1 MNNRIELPVGQSTW
15 AVTVRPETHVEMH
28 RAPVA
33 PPAAGPRELVLAA
46 LEDPIGVGAP
56 LRRALTPDDHVAVV
70 LDEHLPHIPELLAG
84 VLEHLRTGGIDPSA
98 VTVVVPAGSTS
109 PWVDDL
115 PDEFADVH
123 LETHD
128 PEERKKLA
136 YLATTKAGR
145 RVYLNRTLVEAD
157 FTVVL
162 TGRGYDPTFGYAG
175 AEVALFPTLSDAET
189 QAGFVGRFT
198 TDPPGPQPGAARIE
212 AAEIGW
218 LFGTPFFVQVIEGT
232 GGEVQEVI
240 AGLPESTAEG
250 VRRQQAR
257 WHTTIT
263 ERPDLVVA
271 TVSGEP
277 SRVDFLAVA
286 SAAATASRVVRP
298 GGRVAVLTDAAPTL
312 DEGAELL
319 RLAED
324 PSAAGKM
331 LAKRKPDDWPAA
343 ALWAF
348 AAERANLFVAS
359 GWPDEVTE
367 GLFATPIASA
377 SEVQRLLDAAERV
390 LVIPDAHKTMV
401 ELVQSPRTASRGPG
415 D

>member
-1 MNNRIELPVGQSTW
+1 MSSRIELPVGRSTW
-15 AVTVRPETHVEMH
+15 TLTVRPDAAVELN
-28 RAPVA
+28 RAPVT
-33 PPAAGPRELVLAA
+33 PPTAGPRELVRAA
-46 LEDPIGVGAP
+46 LEKPSGLDAP

-70 LDEHLPHIPELLAG
+70 LDERLPHVPELLAG
-84 VLEHLRTGGIDPSA
+84 VIEHLQSAGIDPAA
-98 VTVVVPAGSTS
+98 VTVIVPSGGPGS

-175 AEVALFPTLSDAET
+175 AEAALFPALSDAET
-189 QAGFVGRFT
+189 LAESVGRFSI
-198 TDPPGPQPGAARIE
+198 DPPGPKPTAVRAE

-218 LFGTPFFVQVIEGT
+218 LFGTPFFVQVIEGA
-232 GGEVQEVI
+232 GGEVQEVV
-240 AGLPESTAEG
+240 AGLPESSAEG

-257 WHTTIT
+257 WHTTVQD
-263 ERPDLVVA
+263 RPDLVVA
-271 TVSGEP
+271 AISGPPDRE
-277 SRVDFLAVA
+277 DFLAVA
-286 SAAATASRVVRP
+286 SAAAAAARVVRP
-298 GGRVAVLTDAAPTL
+298 GGRIAVLTEAAPPL
-312 DEGAELL
+312 EEGAELL
-319 RLAED
+319 RQAED
-324 PSAAGKM
+324 PDAVGKV
-331 LAKRKPDDWPAA
+331 LSKRKPDDWPAA

-348 AAERANLFVAS
+348 AAGQASLFVAS
-359 GWPDEVTE
+359 GWPDDVTE
-367 GLFATPIASA
+367 ELFATPIASA
-377 SEVQRLLDAAERV
+377 AEVQRLIDAAERV

-401 ELVQSPRTASRGPG
+401 ELS
-415 D
+415 

>member
-1 MNNRIELPVGQSTW
+1 MSNTRTELSVGQTTW
-15 AVTVRPETHVEMH
+15 TVFVRPEAAVELH
-28 RAPVA
+28 RAPVLS
-33 PPAAGPRELVLAA
+33 PAAGARELVRAA
-46 LEDPIGVGAP
+46 LERPIGLDAP
-56 LRRALTPDDHVAVV
+56 LRRALTPDDRVTIV

-84 VLEHLRTGGIDPSA
+84 VIEHLQSGGINPSA
-98 VTVVVPAGSTS
+98 VTVVVPPGGPGS

-115 PDEFADVH
+115 PDEFADIH

-157 FTVVL
+157 FVVVL

-175 AEVALFPTLSDAET
+175 AEVALFPALSDAET
-189 QAGFVGRFT
+189 LAGFVGRFT
-198 TDPPGPQPGAARIE
+198 TDPPGAKPGAARAE

-218 LFGTPFFVQVIEGT
+218 LFGTPFFVQVIEGA
-232 GGEVQEVI
+232 GGEVQEVV

-257 WHTTIT
+257 WHATVA

-271 TVSGEP
+271 AVSGDP
-277 SRVDFLAVA
+277 GRVDFLAVA
-286 SAAATASRVVRP
+286 SAAAAAARVVRP
-298 GGRVAVLTDAAPTL
+298 GGRIAVLTDAAPQL
-312 DEGAELL
+312 HEGADLL
-319 RLAED
+319 RQAED
-324 PSAAGKM
+324 SAAAGKA

-359 GWPDEVTE
+359 GWPDEVAE
-367 GLFATPIASA
+367 GLFATPITSA
-377 SEVQRLLDAAERV
+377 SEVQRLIDAAERV

-401 ELVQSPRTASRGPG
+401 ELR
-415 D
+415 